1 MTKFTP
7 KLGHDPAYMKDPDPR
22 SEPYEFAL
30 TNAERDIAVNARLE
44 IIAMQREQSRFVPGL
59 VAKRVDESE
68 LSEAER
74 AAFGFVL

>member
-1 MTKFTP
+1 MNNPKWKPVTETEPKPDGIDFVLTP
-7 KLGHDPAYMKDPDPR
+7 Q
-22 SEPYEFAL
+22 
-30 TNAERDIAVNARLE
+30 ERDIAVNARLD

-59 VAKRVDESE
+59 VAKRVDESD